1 MDKKRGGGL
10 TIKTIQ
16 SFNLKQKKK
25 SKFRTGQNMVSI
37 VGVKNNQQLFVEV
50 IIKSTQLI
58 SRRREMIHNGK
69 SKQQIIDKK

>member
-25 SKFRTGQNMVSI
+25 K
-37 VGVKNNQQLFVEV
+37 K
-50 IIKSTQLI
+50 IKI
-58 SRRREMIHNGK
+58 
-69 SKQQIIDKK
+69 

>member
-25 SKFRTGQNMVSI
+25 KKNQN
-37 VGVKNNQQLFVEV
+37 LE
-50 IIKSTQLI
+50 L
-58 SRRREMIHNGK
+58 
-69 SKQQIIDKK
+69 DKI